1 MISYD
6 NFCFSSPNVINFMK
20 TFRKKIS
27 GKFEKKFSMELNFR
41 TLQKECER

>member
-1 MISYD
+1 
-6 NFCFSSPNVINFMK
+6 MK

-27 GKFEKKFSMELNFR
+27 GKFEKMFLMELNFR